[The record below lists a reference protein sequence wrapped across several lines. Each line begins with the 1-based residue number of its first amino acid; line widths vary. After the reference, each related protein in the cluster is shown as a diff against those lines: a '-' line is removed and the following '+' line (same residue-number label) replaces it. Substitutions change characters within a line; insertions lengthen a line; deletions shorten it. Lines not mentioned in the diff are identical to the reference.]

1 MTPVAERVREWRAR
15 QLPSIRPVVRPRKH
29 EAPDPPCLRFILPVP
44 VHRGGSDLKVPLVR
58 PADDGDPGV
67 ECQTFVYVVNGKPAP
82 GIDAS
87 ILQRANRGAELRESA
102 RPCTMNFIENPQR
115 RPKKVYVYRQRKTP
129 ANVPLG
135 PAGRREDVTVEL
147 CRSLLA
153 TGMSARQV
161 AERLGTSRRTVC
173 NRLKKGKE
181 TEAMV

>member
-1 MTPVAERVREWRAR
+1 VYAGRV
-15 QLPSIRPVVRPRKH
+15 H
-29 EAPDPPCLRFILPVP
+29 ESVIVSSEDE
-44 VHRGGSDLKVPLVR
+44 
-58 PADDGDPGV
+58 PGV
-67 ECQTFVYVVNGKPAP
+67 QCSAIVWVSNGKPAP
-82 GIDAS
+82 GVDPS
-87 ILQRANRGAELRESA
+87 ILERANRGAELRESA

>member
-1 MTPVAERVREWRAR
+1 MTPGAERVREWRAR
-15 QLPSIRPVVRPRKH
+15 QLPPIRPVGRPRKH
-29 EAPDPPCLRFILPVP
+29 EAPDPLCLRFILPVP

-67 ECQTFVYVVNGKPAP
+67 ECRTFVYVSNGRPAP

-87 ILQRANRGAELRESA
+87 ILERANRGAELRESA